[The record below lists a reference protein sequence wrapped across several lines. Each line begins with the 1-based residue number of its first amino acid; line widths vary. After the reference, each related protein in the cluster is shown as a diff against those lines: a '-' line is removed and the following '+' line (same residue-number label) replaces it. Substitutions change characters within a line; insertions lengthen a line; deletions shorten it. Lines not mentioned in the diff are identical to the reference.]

1 MNDTPDPPDT
11 AGTAPRRRGPIS
23 VLLSAQYLSAFGN
36 AVTIVTVPLY
46 VLGATGSPIATGLA
60 GFANALPLIF
70 AGAIGGVFI
79 DRVGGRRMSVLSDLF
94 AGVLIGLVPL
104 LDQTVG
110 LPLPLL
116 MALLFGRTVVATPAQ
131 AARLSLIKPLA
142 EGAGVRLESAN
153 SWFQAAPRLG
163 LVVGAPLAGLLVAV
177 SGSVAGMYVD
187 SATFLIASALVAFAV
202 PRARPTANSG
212 GKLGFFRQLTE
223 GMAVVKTIP
232 VIGAMTS
239 FVFVTNF
246 LDDAFTP
253 LMLPVYAKEIL
264 GTGEYLG
271 WLLAA
276 SGCGAIAGTFLYP
289 PLSRRFLISRRY
301 TLLGCFAVIAALR
314 LLMVAHPGLV
324 VMVALTFASGL
335 AAGPLNPVLS
345 TVMLERVPEQ
355 LRGRV
360 FGLSGAV
367 AMAAAPLG
375 ILCAGWVVDGA
386 GLTTALACFGTAYFV
401 LILVSLRS
409 RALRDMDADPA
420 TVTGET
426 GETGEKEK
434 EPTHG

>member
-1 MNDTPDPPDT
+1 MNDTPT
-11 AGTAPRRRGPIS
+11 ESRRRGPLS
-23 VLLSAQYLSAFGN
+23 VLLIAQYLSAFGN

-46 VLGATGSPIATGLA
+46 VLGATGSSIATGLA

-79 DRVGGRRMSVLSDLF
+79 DRIGGRRMSVLSDLF

-104 LDQTVG
+104 LDQTTG

-142 EGAGVRLESAN
+142 ETAGVRLESAN

-187 SATFLIASALVAFAV
+187 SATFLIASALVGFAV
-202 PRARPTANSG
+202 PRGRPAASSG
-212 GKLGFFRQLTE
+212 EKLGFVRQLTE
-223 GMAVVKTIP
+223 GMAVVRTIP
-232 VIGAMTS
+232 VIGAMTA

-264 GTGEYLG
+264 GNGEYLG

-276 SGCGAIAGTFLYP
+276 SGVGAIAGTFLYP
-289 PLSRRFLISRRY
+289 PLSRRFLTSRRY

-314 LLMVAHPGLV
+314 LLMVAHPGLFL
-324 VMVALTFASGL
+324 MVALTFASGL

-345 TVMLERVPEQ
+345 TVMLERVPEE

-375 ILCAGWVVDGA
+375 ILCAGWAVDGA
-386 GLTTALACFGTAYFV
+386 GLTWALACFGTAYFV

-409 RALRDMDADPA
+409 RALRDMDAAPA
-420 TVTGET
+420 AEA
-426 GETGEKEK
+426 GEKEK
-434 EPTHG
+434 ESAHG

>member
-1 MNDTPDPPDT
+1 MTELRAT
-11 AGTAPRRRGPIS
+11 ASHAPARRRRPLAA
-23 VLLSAQYLSAFGN
+23 LLTAQYLSAFGN

-46 VLGATGSPIATGLA
+46 VLGATGSSIATGLA

-70 AGAIGGVFI
+70 AGAVGGVFI
-79 DRVGGRRMSVLSDLF
+79 DRIGGRRMSVLSDLF

-104 LDQTVG
+104 LDETAG

-116 MALLFGRTVVATPAQ
+116 MGLLFGRTVVATPAQ

-142 EGAGVRLESAN
+142 DGAGVRLESAN

-163 LVVGAPLAGLLVAV
+163 LVVGAPLAALLVAV
-177 SGSVAGMYVD
+177 SGSVVGMYVD
-187 SATFLIASALVAFAV
+187 AASFLIASALVRLAV
-202 PRARPTANSG
+202 PPAEVSPG
-212 GKLGFFRQLTE
+212 GGEEFRFVRQLTE
-223 GMAVVKTIP
+223 GFAVVRTIP
-232 VIGAMTS
+232 VIGAMTA

-253 LMLPVYAKEIL
+253 LMLPVYAREVL
-264 GTGEYLG
+264 GDGKYLG

-289 PLSRRFLISRRY
+289 VFSRRFLSSRRY
-301 TLLGCFAVIAALR
+301 TLLGCFAVIASLR
-314 LLMVAHPGLV
+314 LLMVLHPGPLL
-324 VMVALTFASGL
+324 MVTITFASGL
-335 AAGPLNPVLS
+335 AAGPLNPALS

-375 ILCAGWVVDGA
+375 ILCAGLVVDRV
-386 GLTTALACFGTAYFV
+386 GLTAALACFGTAYFV

-409 RALRDMDADPA
+409 RALREMDVKPGTEAEAKEEEPA
-420 TVTGET
+420 RD
-426 GETGEKEK
+426 
-434 EPTHG
+434 

>member
-1 MNDTPDPPDT
+1 MNERSTAADTPT
-11 AGTAPRRRGPIS
+11 ARRGPLTA
-23 VLLSAQYLSAFGN
+23 LLTAQYLSAFGN

-46 VLGATGSPIATGLA
+46 VLGATGSSVATGLA

-70 AGAIGGVFI
+70 AGAVGGVFI
-79 DRVGGRRMSVLSDLF
+79 DRIGGRRMSVLSDLL

-104 LDQTVG
+104 LDQTAG

-116 MALLFGRTVVATPAQ
+116 MGLLFGRTVVATPAQ

-142 EGAGVRLESAN
+142 DGAQVRLESAN

-177 SGSVAGMYVD
+177 SGSVVGMYVD
-187 SATFLIASALVAFAV
+187 AASFLVASALVALAV
-202 PRARPTANSG
+202 PPAEAAPG
-212 GKLGFFRQLTE
+212 GGEKLSFLRQLTE
-223 GMAVVKTIP
+223 GFAVVRTIP
-232 VIGAMTS
+232 VIGAMTA

-253 LMLPVYAKEIL
+253 LMLPVYAKEVL
-264 GTGEYLG
+264 GDGQYLG

-289 PLSRRFLISRRY
+289 MLSRRFLTSRRY

-314 LLMVAHPGLV
+314 LLMVLHPGPFL
-324 VMVALTFASGL
+324 MVTITFASGL
-335 AAGPLNPVLS
+335 AAGPLNPALS
-345 TVMLERVPEQ
+345 TVMLERVPEE

-375 ILCAGWVVDGA
+375 ILCAGLAVDGV
-386 GLTTALACFGTAYFV
+386 GLTAALGCFGTAYFV

-409 RALRDMDADPA
+409 RALREMDKKPGTEAEEKDKDKEEDPA
-420 TVTGET
+420 
-426 GETGEKEK
+426 
-434 EPTHG
+434 HG